1 MAENR
6 FKSRFTGTEIENL
19 LVRAQSSLSS
29 NSVTDSYKEGL
40 PDTIFSGAGAKNL
53 YNELLDKTSGE
64 TLKNAIESI
73 PGVAIFTEDN
83 KTKLNKVSD
92 KFVGGVNDIA
102 TRNSIDTSLFTGN
115 EIIFVRSDSFG
126 NPMFFYWDNINLK
139 WEEAIDDG
147 ISNELSFPG
156 LSIGTH
162 SLKTFAAGSTTCLK
176 FIVHS
181 RNGSNVH
188 SAEVLI
194 NTNYSNVYYTTYA
207 DIKSN
212 PLQPIFNLYAE
223 LDANLNIILK
233 ADVFV
238 ANSTLKITKLAE
250 L

>member
-6 FKSRFTGTEIENL
+6 YKSRFTGSEIENL
-19 LVRAQSSLSS
+19 LVRAQSALSS
-29 NSVTDSYKEGL
+29 NSVTDSYTEGL
-40 PDTIFSGAGAKNL
+40 ADTIFSGVGAKNL
-53 YNELLDKTSGE
+53 YNLLLDKTSGE
-64 TLKNAIESI
+64 TLKNAIEAI
-73 PGVAIFTEDN
+73 PDVAIFTEAN
-83 KTKLNKVSD
+83 KTKLNKISD

-102 TRNSIDTSLFTGN
+102 TRNAIDTSSYTGN
-115 EIIFVRSDSFG
+115 EVIFVKSDSFG
-126 NPMFFYWDNINLK
+126 NPMFFYWDPINLVWVK
-139 WEEAIDDG
+139 AIDDG
-147 ISNELSFPG
+147 VSNESSYPG

-162 SLKTFAAGSTTCLK
+162 TLKTFAAGSTTCLK
-176 FIVHS
+176 FIAHC

-223 LDANLNIILK
+223 LDANLNVLLK
-233 ADVFV
+233 ADVYV
-238 ANSTLKITKLAE
+238 ANSTLKVTKLAE